1 MAPQKRGAFF
11 AKIVPNFLRKYF
23 FMHKFAPKDIS
34 NLFKYMKKKIEEALK
49 TEFKELGLSDKT
61 IGRLAD
67 YVQGLVEKEE
77 DIATAVKRDDVKL
90 IAKSIQGELDGLKK
104 AKEKAEA
111 DLEDYKAKHP
121 EKSEVDDEDKEGAE
135 GKPTPLTAEAIA
147 KIAEEAATK
156 AMKSVKDEFD
166 AYKAQVSGREAVTAA
181 KAKFYENKWTTKF
194 KEEADD
200 AWERAHE
207 LNEAKGG
214 SMSQEDLTK
223 KATEYFNK
231 SVQRKGTDPT
241 KPFEEGSNEN
251 GNYDFSGIAKHF
263 EERGDIPA
271 QETK

>member
-1 MAPQKRGAFF
+1 
-11 AKIVPNFLRKYF
+11 
-23 FMHKFAPKDIS
+23 
-34 NLFKYMKKKIEEALK
+34 MKKKIEEALK

-111 DLEDYKAKHP
+111 DLADYKAKHP
-121 EKSEVDDEDKEGAE
+121 DKTDDDDDDDDDDD
-135 GKPTPLTAEAIA
+135 GKKKQPLTAEAIA
-147 KIAEEAATK
+147 KLVKDAATEAVK
-156 AMKSVKDEFD
+156 TVKDEFD
-166 AYKAQVSGREAVTAA
+166 AYRAANSAKEAVANA
-181 KAKFYENKWTTKF
+181 KKTFYENKWTTKF

-214 SMSQEDLTK
+214 TMSQEELTG
-223 KATEYFNK
+223 KATEYFNLY
-231 SVQRKGTDPT
+231 VQRKGTDAT
-241 KPFEEGSNEN
+241 KPFEEGSGHN
-251 GNYDFSGIAKHF
+251 GNFDFSAQKKHF
-263 EERGDIPA
+263 QDTGKLPED
-271 QETK
+271 QK

>member
-1 MAPQKRGAFF
+1 
-11 AKIVPNFLRKYF
+11 
-23 FMHKFAPKDIS
+23 
-34 NLFKYMKKKIEEALK
+34 MKKKIEDALK

-61 IGRLAD
+61 IGRLAE

-111 DLEDYKAKHP
+111 DLADYKAKHP
-121 EKSEVDDEDKEGAE
+121 DKTDPDPDPDPN
-135 GKPTPLTAEAIA
+135 KQTPLTAEAIA
-147 KIAEEAATK
+147 KLVKDAAAEAVKT
-156 AMKSVKDEFD
+156 VKDEFD
-166 AYKAQVSGREAVTAA
+166 AYKAANSAKEAVANA
-181 KAKFYENKWTTKF
+181 KKTFYENKWTTKF

-214 SMSQEDLTK
+214 TMSQDDLTN

-231 SVQRKGTDPT
+231 LVQRKGTDAT
-241 KPFEEGSNEN
+241 KPFEEGDDANKVF
-251 GNYDFSGIAKHF
+251 DFSDQKKHLQDT
-263 EERGDIPA
+263 GKLPA
-271 QETK
+271 DQS

>member
-111 DLEDYKAKHP
+111 DLADYKAKHP
-121 EKSEVDDEDKEGAE
+121 DQNVDVDTDKDKDKDKE
-135 GKPTPLTAEAIA
+135 TPLTAEAIA
-147 KIAEEAATK
+147 KLVKDAASEAVKT
-156 AMKSVKDEFD
+156 VKDEFD
-166 AYKAQVSGREAVTAA
+166 AYKAQVSGKEAVANA
-181 KAKFYENKWTTKF
+181 KKTFYENKWTTKF
-194 KEEADD
+194 KDEADD

-231 SVQRKGTDPT
+231 AVQRKGTDAT

-251 GNYDFSGIAKHF
+251 GNYDFSAVAKHL
-263 EERGDIPA
+263 EDKGELQPIE
-271 QETK
+271 QK